1 MLVFNTQDFNIKNQ
15 KQKIKVRNKL
25 DKLGIEFVNSAKM
38 VCPNRQ
44 WGHYVTGKAAYEE
57 EWGAIFPFQVKGN
70 EEFIALYPN
79 VFYNIPQDSTNLLVA
94 ANIEFKKPKEMLINK
109 CSSKGI
115 NTLLSKIQSVT
126 GAEISVRRKEV
137 LRSDNRY
144 YRWASKHWDKVTLPD
159 IDVSTCKVEYLN
171 ILQQT
176 IQMPCKENPKD
187 IDYSYE
193 PFILIKYEFD
203 IYSLISNPN
212 AEKLLLDKVRL
223 LAPIV
228 DYISS

>member
-1 MLVFNTQDFNIKNQ
+1 M
-15 KQKIKVRNKL
+15 
-25 DKLGIEFVNSAKM
+25 
-38 VCPNRQ
+38 
-44 WGHYVTGKAAYEE
+44 
-57 EWGAIFPFQVKGN
+57 
-70 EEFIALYPN
+70 
-79 VFYNIPQDSTNLLVA
+79 VA

-115 NTLLSKIQSVT
+115 NTLLSKIQSAT
-126 GAEISVRRKEV
+126 GAEISVRRKEF

-144 YRWASKHWDKVTLPD
+144 YRWTSKHWDNATLPD
-159 IDVSTCKVEYLN
+159 KDVSTCKVEYLN
-171 ILQQT
+171 ILLRT
-176 IQMPCKENPKD
+176 IQMPCKENPED

-193 PFILIKYEFD
+193 PFVLIKYEFD